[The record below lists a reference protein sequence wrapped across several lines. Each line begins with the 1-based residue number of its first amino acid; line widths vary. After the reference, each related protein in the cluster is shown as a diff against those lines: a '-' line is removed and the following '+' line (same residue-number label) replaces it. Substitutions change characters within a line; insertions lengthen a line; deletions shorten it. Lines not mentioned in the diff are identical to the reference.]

1 MGSIQ
6 KRSGKLGV
14 SYRVQIRNPD
24 GGTSLISKTF
34 AKKSLATAWMAKTES
49 DLAIGNYREDEQT
62 FGSMLDRYTREIGAI
77 KPFGRSKAYILG
89 FLRGELGHLM
99 VKELTAETLMAF
111 ALQRS
116 STCCAS
122 TVKMDMQY
130 IGVVLSTAENMW
142 GAKPKLSEYR
152 KCMDNCAR
160 LQVIAPSDERDRRVT
175 DEELEDVLSYVQSVL
190 PVRDWVAFSLATAM
204 RVGEIGKLRWADLS
218 KDGKSIIIRQRKHP
232 RKKRDEVVPLV
243 PAARDIISR
252 QPIDPRNPSC
262 IFPDNPKSIT
272 SAFRKG
278 RERSGVEDLRY
289 HDLRHEAISRL
300 FELGFDS
307 MVVAAFSG
315 HRDINMLRR
324 YTHINAGK
332 VLKML
337 DERAEA
343 LAA

>member
-14 SYRVQIRNPD
+14 SYRVQIRNPG
-24 GGTSLISKTF
+24 GGTSLITKTF

-62 FGSMLDRYTREIGAI
+62 FGSMIDRYTREIGAI

-116 STCCAS
+116 STCCAFS
-122 TVKMDMQY
+122 VKMDMQY

-142 GAKPKLSEYR
+142 GAKPKFSEYR

-160 LQVIAPSDERDRRVT
+160 LQIIAPSDERDRRVT

-243 PAARDIISR
+243 PEARDIISR
-252 QPIDPRNPSC
+252 QSIDPRNPSC

-300 FELGFDS
+300 FELGLDS
-307 MVVAAFSG
+307 MVVATFSG